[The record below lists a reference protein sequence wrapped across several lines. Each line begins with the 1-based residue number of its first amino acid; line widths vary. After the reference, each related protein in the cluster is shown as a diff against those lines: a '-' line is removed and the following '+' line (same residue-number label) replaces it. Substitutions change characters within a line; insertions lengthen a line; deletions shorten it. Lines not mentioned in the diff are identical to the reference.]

1 MAVMRE
7 FVAFLLLLFCCI
19 DLVFAENCAD
29 DPGAFE
35 NQALLMHSSDDS
47 GQAGNGHECFCCCRH
62 IVYEPFFHVQTIT
75 SPPTALLSLKQ
86 QYSESFR
93 WTIFHPPRA

>member
-1 MAVMRE
+1 MQR

-19 DLVFAENCAD
+19 DLGFAENCAD
-29 DPGAFE
+29 DPGAYE

-62 IVYEPFFHVQTIT
+62 IVHEPFFHVEQVTA
-75 SPPTALLSLKQ
+75 PPAAALSLETQ
-86 QYSESFR
+86 PPESSR
-93 WTIFHPPRA
+93 RTIFHPPRA